1 MSRERA
7 LGDALGL
14 TMARVA
20 GLLYVVGFVTT
31 IVAILLPHSPQAN
44 LTGFAFLALAMAA
57 IAALLLALG
66 RRLPAWTY
74 QLAMVAGTVIVSLTL
89 YFNGERLGGPAADNE
104 ILYVWIALYAGYF
117 FTHRQMLVQLAVIA
131 GCYAA
136 ALVAIHPGQVGFT
149 RWLITVG
156 MVSTAA
162 AVVHALKL
170 HNDRLLARLSEAVR
184 TDPLTGLINRL
195 GFDDSLQREL
205 SQTARSGRPM
215 ALIIADIDNFKA
227 LNDRLGHQAGDAA
240 LKAVGEVA
248 LELARAG
255 DTMSRIG
262 GDEFAA
268 ILPDTDADG
277 AFHAAERLRAAV
289 GELRVGLDRPLAM
302 SFGVAVGRSPR
313 QTPESIIRS
322 ADRALYEAKGL
333 GRDRSVVGV
342 DSRPR
347 GAAPGHEHARVAAS
361 RRRPFEPSGSGPTSS

>member
-1 MSRERA
+1 MTRERA
-7 LGDALGL
+7 PGDALRV
-14 TMARVA
+14 TMGRVA

-31 IVAILLPHSPQAN
+31 IVAIVLPHSPQAD
-44 LTGFAFLALAMAA
+44 LTGFAFLAIAMAA
-57 IAALLLALG
+57 IATLLLALG
-66 RRLPAWTY
+66 QRLPLWAY
-74 QLAMVAGTVIVSLTL
+74 DLAMIAGTVIVSLTL

-117 FTHRQMLVQLAVIA
+117 FTRRQMLVQLAVIA
-131 GCYAA
+131 GCYAG
-136 ALVAIHPGQVGFT
+136 ALVAIHPGQVGVT

-162 AVVHALKL
+162 SVVHALKL
-170 HNDRLLARLSEAVR
+170 HNERLLGRLSQAVR

-195 GFDDSLQREL
+195 GFDESLQREL
-205 SQTARSGRPM
+205 SRTGRSGRPM

-227 LNDRLGHQAGDAA
+227 LNDRLGHPAGDAA
-240 LKAVGEVA
+240 LKAVAEVA
-248 LELARAG
+248 HALARSG

-277 AFHAAERLRAAV
+277 AFHAAERLREAV

-302 SFGVAVGRSPR
+302 SFGVAVGRSAR

-333 GRDRSVVGV
+333 GRDRSVLGV
-342 DSRPR
+342 DSPPHPP
-347 GAAPGHEHARVAAS
+347 APAHEHARVAAS
-361 RRRPFEPSGSGPTSS
+361 RRRPYEPTGSGPTSS